1 MVARI
6 VTGKSIRGMLI
17 YNEQKVSASD
27 AIILMASGFATDIEK
42 LNLYQKIRRFNQLTK
57 LNTRS
62 KTNAMHIS
70 LNFHK
75 DDKLNPQLQQQIAS
89 EYMEKMG
96 FADQPYIVYSHFDTD
111 HPHLHIATTLINKNG
126 ERIKTESI
134 GRSLSEPARIHLE
147 SKYGLIQAKGRKLV
161 NEPFLRIAEYGSK
174 PTKRQI
180 ANITGR
186 VKRDYAFTS
195 FQEYKAVLSLF
206 RVFADRGEPGTE
218 MFKNKGLLYSIL
230 DNKGNP
236 VGVPIKASSISKG
249 VTIKELEKCY
259 EPNREKRKVK
269 KDDLKLRIDNV
280 FQKYH
285 CLSGKTLQNELA
297 ANQISLLFR
306 QNEAGQVYGLTFIDH
321 KNLTV
326 FNGSDLG
333 KAYSAGFVLKNISV
347 EDQLK
352 TYLTK
357 PTSMDVLLKTEQ
369 SSARLNSTVLE
380 ELSIQDEPDPI
391 RRIYRKKKK
400 KKGKLPTQNL
410 GL

>member
-17 YNEQKVSASD
+17 YNEQKVAAGD
-27 AIILMASGFATDIEK
+27 AMMLMASGFATDAER
-42 LNLYQKIRRFNQLTK
+42 LSLLQKIERFNKLTK
-57 LNTRS
+57 LNSRS

-75 DDKLNPQLQQQIAS
+75 DDKLNPQLLQQIAV
-89 EYMEKMG
+89 EYMQMIG
-96 FADQPYIVYSHFDTD
+96 FADQPFIAYKHFDTD

-126 ERIKTESI
+126 DRIKTEAI
-134 GRSLSEPARIHLE
+134 GKNLSEPARIYIE
-147 SKYGLIQAKGRKLV
+147 NKYGLIQAKGRKLV
-161 NEPFLRIAEYGSK
+161 NQAYIRVAEYGSK

-180 ANITGR
+180 ANITQS

-195 FQEYKAVLSLF
+195 FPEYKAILSMF
-206 RVFADRGEPGTE
+206 RVFADRGDQNTL
-218 MFKNKGLLYSIL
+218 MYKNNGLLYSIM
-230 DNKGNP
+230 DSYGNSI
-236 VGVPIKASSISKG
+236 GVPIKASSISTA

-259 EPNREKRKVK
+259 GPNREKRRPK
-269 KDDLKLRIDNV
+269 KEDLKNRINKV
-280 FQKYH
+280 LQNYH
-285 CLSGKTLQNELA
+285 KLTKSTLQKQLA
-297 ANQISLLFR
+297 AHQIALIYR
-306 QNEAGQVYGLTFIDH
+306 QNEHGLIYGMTFIDH

-333 KAYSAGFVLKNISV
+333 KEYSASSMSTILSL

-352 TYLTK
+352 TGFKKPLTAEN
-357 PTSMDVLLKTEQ
+357 SLKTEQ
-369 SSARLNSTVLE
+369 PSRINSTILDS
-380 ELSIQDEPDPI
+380 LAIKDEPDPLT
-391 RRIYRKKKK
+391 RGYRKKKK